1 MLLTEFPYLQMSRY
15 CMGMVTELQ
24 RFPLLRKRM
33 EEVIGNFL
41 LEGLNP
47 SKNVI
52 EHIIDME
59 VCT

>member
-1 MLLTEFPYLQMSRY
+1 MARY